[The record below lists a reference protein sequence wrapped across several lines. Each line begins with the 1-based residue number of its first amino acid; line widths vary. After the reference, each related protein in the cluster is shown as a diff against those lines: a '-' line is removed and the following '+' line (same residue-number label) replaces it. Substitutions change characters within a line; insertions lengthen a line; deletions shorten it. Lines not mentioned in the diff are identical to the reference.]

1 MAARMGE
8 GVEGPRARGNRAKRW
23 RKVVIS
29 PDFRNHHKLRYTS
42 FEMAGNLAGKVALG
56 IVCCCG
62 FLLAALLF
70 LYFPGGLFVP
80 ESRSD

>member
-56 IVCCCG
+56 IVCCLRVFIG
-62 FLLAALLF
+62 GAVVPLF
-70 LYFPGGLFVP
+70 PRRAF
-80 ESRSD
+80 RS